1 MHVRRGVL
9 ATFGSLDVQVYQLF
23 DVSPD
28 SSGYSAADDLRQST
42 NSQAPI
48 GNGWLVEAI
57 NHVAV
62 PQGAPGAK
70 EGAANVGGQASK
82 LVAAGLAELDDI
94 KLALKGIV
102 DLRRVD

>member
-1 MHVRRGVL
+1 M
-9 ATFGSLDVQVYQLF
+9 
-23 DVSPD
+23 
-28 SSGYSAADDLRQST
+28 
-42 NSQAPI
+42 
-48 GNGWLVEAI
+48 EAI